1 VSPTPA
7 KPRVA
12 YQGAPGAFSEEAAL
26 ALLGA
31 EIELVPCPTFAVL
44 FCSLDEE
51 RADYLLAPV
60 ENSLIGRIGPVTE
73 LLSASP
79 LRVAGE
85 IVIAVHQQL
94 IGCPGTGFEEIATVE
109 SHPAA
114 LAQCQKFFADYPLIE
129 RIETDDTAASVAR
142 VIKRGDRS
150 RAAIGSERAAR
161 LYGGVIIKENLEDDA
176 KNQTRFLLLNQNRER
191 QDQFSLTSCSA
202 LPKKNS

>member
-60 ENSLIGRIGPVTE
+60 ENSLIGGIGPV
-73 LLSASP
+73 
-79 LRVAGE
+79 
-85 IVIAVHQQL
+85 
-94 IGCPGTGFEEIATVE
+94 
-109 SHPAA
+109 